1 MKKRRKLYGRI
12 LKITAIVLTAL
23 IILPVITV
31 FAGRGIN
38 AVRFNIRDEN
48 GIWERSYVSLGG
60 IEQVIHIRGRN
71 VDNPIII
78 WLHGGPGWSNAYEL
92 VPWEHMIKHYY
103 TLVHWDQR
111 GSGRTYLRNPDAPLS
126 FDILLGD
133 LDELVDYVTGRFN
146 QPVYIV
152 GTSWGS
158 VLGIEYASRHPERI
172 EGFVGVAQN
181 INFGEGMRVALEA
194 GYRLAM
200 AAGDVAT
207 ATEIRELYDRLN
219 AINFA
224 ISGNDLHFEKI
235 LLAQSLPF
243 AHLPV
248 PRGEGQAF
256 ATVFS
261 PWFGMTEARQVFNV
275 MFVDNRLFFERNR
288 PLFDTL
294 GTFTPPETLE
304 IPVAFIM
311 GSIDY
316 ITPTSLVVEYY
327 ERVEAPSKQLFI
339 IEGSGHAPFRS
350 QPELFVEML
359 KEALQSFQ
367 RT

>member
-1 MKKRRKLYGRI
+1 MI
-12 LKITAIVLTAL
+12 A
-23 IILPVITV
+23 V
-31 FAGRGIN
+31 FTGRGIN

-48 GIWERSYVSLGG
+48 GIWEQSYVQLGG
-60 IEQVIHIRGRN
+60 IEQAVHIRGRN

-92 VPWEHMIKHYY
+92 VPWEHIIKHDY

-126 FDILLGD
+126 FDILVAD
-133 LDELVDYVTGRFN
+133 LDDLVDYVIGRFN

-158 VLGIEYASRHPERI
+158 ILGIEYASRHPERI
-172 EGFVGVAQN
+172 EGFVGVAQA
-181 INFGEGMRVALEA
+181 IDFGKGMRVTLEA
-194 GYRLAM
+194 GYGLAM
-200 AAGDVAT
+200 AAGDIAT
-207 ATEIRELYDRLN
+207 ATEIRELYNRLN
-219 AINFA
+219 TIDFT
-224 ISGNDLHFEKI
+224 ISGNDLHFEEI

-243 AHLPV
+243 THLPV
-248 PRGEGQAF
+248 PSGEGQAF

-261 PWFGMTEARQVFNV
+261 PWFGMTEVRQLIGV
-275 MFVDNRLFFERNR
+275 MFVNNGLFFERNR

-294 GTFTPPETLE
+294 GTFIPPETLE
-304 IPVAFIM
+304 VPVAFIM

-327 ERVEAPSKQLFI
+327 ERVEAPSRQLFI
-339 IEGSGHAPFRS
+339 IDGSGHAPFRS
-350 QPELFVEML
+350 QPELFTDML
-359 KEALQSFQ
+359 REALRGFRDS
-367 RT
+367 